1 MKTEFFQRL
10 VFVVLFVGLF
20 ASLPAAAQN
29 DAPSEPLMIAVTDPT
44 GAMVPHALIE
54 VSPAPAN
61 AKEMYTGPDGKFT
74 IHLTP
79 GTYEVFVTAAGFR
92 RWTRRVEVQ
101 AGASQMVGVKLSF
114 APNSGPIAVQCAT
127 PDCTT
132 PASQDFDGHSWW
144 EHIKFLADDK
154 LEGRDTGSRGE
165 REAEKYAV
173 EQLKKAGA
181 EPAGV
186 DGFYQPVKFV
196 SRRIVEKDS
205 SLTLIRDG
213 KREPLV
219 LGEDANISSRV
230 MPAPK
235 VKAQLVFAGYGLKVP
250 ETSYDDFAGIDLH
263 GKIAVILSGSPSQI
277 PGALASHYQTMAE
290 RWKSLRA
297 AGAIGV
303 VSLINPASMDIPW
316 SRIALN
322 RNHPSMA
329 LDYPEFNETEGD
341 QLAVLVNPASAEKLF
356 AGSGHTFA
364 EIAALGKDRLPMPHF
379 ALAKSLEAKTKVEVT
394 RVESANIVAKLPGS
408 DPALKDEYVVLSAHI
423 DHIGIGEPINGDRIY
438 NGAMDNGSGSALV
451 LDMAESFKE
460 HPEKLRRSILLVLV
474 TGEEKGLLGSKY
486 FAAHPTV
493 PPKSMVADINVD
505 MFLPIV
511 PLKVL
516 TVEGLAESDLG
527 DEAREVAQ
535 SLGVKVQPDPEPLRN
550 VFIRSD
556 QYNFIRHGVPSIMMD
571 VGAEPGSP
579 ETKIFKDW
587 LTMRYHAPSDDV
599 NQPVDLATAARYEEI
614 VRALL
619 IKVANDSQRPHWKS
633 DSFFRRFAEG
643 N

>member
-1 MKTEFFQRL
+1 
-10 VFVVLFVGLF
+10 
-20 ASLPAAAQN
+20 
-29 DAPSEPLMIAVTDPT
+29 MIAVTDPT

-92 RWTRRVEVQ
+92 RWTRQVEVQ

-263 GKIAVILSGSPSQI
+263 GKIAVIFSGSPSQI

-322 RNHPSMA
+322 RNHPSMD

-379 ALAKSLEAKTKVEVT
+379 ALAISLEAKTKVEVT

-451 LDMAESFKE
+451 LDMAESFKAASRKAAPLDPSGSRYRRRKRPARLE
-460 HPEKLRRSILLVLV
+460 ILRGPSHRAAQVDGGRHKRRHVPPYRPAQGAHRRGPRGVRPRRRGPRGGAVAGREGAARSRAAAQRLYPQRSIQLHSPRRAVHHDGCRRRAWLARNKDIQRL
-474 TGEEKGLLGSKY
+474 
-486 FAAHPTV
+486 
-493 PPKSMVADINVD
+493 AD
-505 MFLPIV
+505 
-511 PLKVL
+511 
-516 TVEGLAESDLG
+516 
-527 DEAREVAQ
+527 
-535 SLGVKVQPDPEPLRN
+535 
-550 VFIRSD
+550 
-556 QYNFIRHGVPSIMMD
+556 
-571 VGAEPGSP
+571 
-579 ETKIFKDW
+579 
-587 LTMRYHAPSDDV
+587 HALS
-599 NQPVDLATAARYEEI
+599 
-614 VRALL
+614 RAL
-619 IKVANDSQRPHWKS
+619 
-633 DSFFRRFAEG
+633 
-643 N
+643 